1 MRFKRT
7 RKIVDMIEKIDSVRH
22 SDVTTSNTIQQP
34 NNNAGSTNGISFPE
48 KKITL
53 QDKTFNDA
61 TSNLS
66 ESGRETLAQK
76 QLNLQKAVEEIN
88 SELTAMQSEIGFS
101 VDFETNKNIV
111 TVTRKDSG
119 EVVRQI
125 PSETVLNVAHNI
137 EKLKGVLFDKL
148 I

>member
-1 MRFKRT
+1 MAD
-7 RKIVDMIEKIDSVRH
+7 KIEIVRPSVVPTIDPVRQA
-22 SDVTTSNTIQQP
+22 VNT
-34 NNNAGSTNGISFPE
+34 AGSTISPS
-48 KKITL
+48 K
-53 QDKTFNDA
+53 NSSVPGDA
-61 TSNLS
+61 VQNFESVNSATTKLS
-66 ESGRETLAQK
+66 EITSETLAKK
-76 QLNLQKAVEEIN
+76 QINLQQAVEQIN
-88 SELTAMQSEIGFS
+88 SELTSLQSDIGFS
-101 VDFETNKNIV
+101 VDFETNKNVV

>member
-1 MRFKRT
+1 MAD
-7 RKIVDMIEKIDSVRH
+7 KIEIVRPSVVPTIDSARQAV
-22 SDVTTSNTIQQP
+22 NT
-34 NNNAGSTNGISFPE
+34 AGSSTLPSNQSKTSGDALQNFESVNSATN
-48 KKITL
+48 K
-53 QDKTFNDA
+53 
-61 TSNLS
+61 LS
-66 ESGRETLAQK
+66 ELTSETLAKK
-76 QLNLQKAVEEIN
+76 QINLQQAVEQIN
-88 SELTAMQSEIGFS
+88 SELTSLQSDIGFS
-101 VDFETNKNIV
+101 VDFETNKNVV

>member
-1 MRFKRT
+1 MA
-7 RKIVDMIEKIDSVRH
+7 DKIDIVRPSVVPTIDSSRQ
-22 SDVTTSNTIQQP
+22 SVNT
-34 NNNAGSTNGISFPE
+34 AGSSIVPSNQSKTSGDALQNFESVNSATN
-48 KKITL
+48 K
-53 QDKTFNDA
+53 
-61 TSNLS
+61 LS
-66 ESGRETLAQK
+66 ELTSETLAKK
-76 QLNLQKAVEEIN
+76 QINLKQAVEQIN
-88 SELTAMQSEIGFS
+88 SELTSLQSEIGFS
-101 VDFETNKNIV
+101 VDFETNKNVV

>member
-1 MRFKRT
+1 MA
-7 RKIVDMIEKIDSVRH
+7 DKIDIVRPSV
-22 SDVTTSNTIQQP
+22 VPTIDSSRQAVNP
-34 NNNAGSTNGISFPE
+34 AGSSILPSNQSKTSGDALQNFESVNSATN
-48 KKITL
+48 K
-53 QDKTFNDA
+53 
-61 TSNLS
+61 LS
-66 ESGRETLAQK
+66 ELTSETLAKK
-76 QLNLQKAVEEIN
+76 QINLQQAVEQIN
-88 SELTAMQSEIGFS
+88 SELTSLQSEIGFS
-101 VDFETNKNIV
+101 VDFETNKNVV

>member
-1 MRFKRT
+1 M
-7 RKIVDMIEKIDSVRH
+7 E
-22 SDVTTSNTIQQP
+22 Q
-34 NNNAGSTNGISFPE
+34 
-48 KKITL
+48 
-53 QDKTFNDA
+53 
-61 TSNLS
+61 
-66 ESGRETLAQK
+66 
-76 QLNLQKAVEEIN
+76 IN
-88 SELTAMQSEIGFS
+88 SELTSLQSEIGFS

-125 PSETVLNVAHNI
+125 PSETVLNIANNI

>member
-1 MRFKRT
+1 MA
-7 RKIVDMIEKIDSVRH
+7 DKIDIVRPSVVPTIDSSRQA
-22 SDVTTSNTIQQP
+22 VNT
-34 NNNAGSTNGISFPE
+34 AGSSIVPSNQSKTSGDALQNFESVNSATN
-48 KKITL
+48 K
-53 QDKTFNDA
+53 
-61 TSNLS
+61 LS
-66 ESGRETLAQK
+66 ELTSETLAKK
-76 QLNLQKAVEEIN
+76 QINLQQAVEQIN
-88 SELTAMQSEIGFS
+88 SELTSLQSEIGFS
-101 VDFETNKNIV
+101 VDFETNKNVV

>member
-1 MRFKRT
+1 MA
-7 RKIVDMIEKIDSVRH
+7 DKIDIVRPSVVPTIDSARQAVNTAE
-22 SDVTTSNTIQQP
+22 SSISPSNQSNTSGDALQ
-34 NNNAGSTNGISFPE
+34 NFESVNSATN
-48 KKITL
+48 K
-53 QDKTFNDA
+53 
-61 TSNLS
+61 LS
-66 ESGRETLAQK
+66 ELTSETLAKK
-76 QLNLQKAVEEIN
+76 QINLQQAVEQIN
-88 SELTAMQSEIGFS
+88 SELTSLQSEIGFS
-101 VDFETNKNIV
+101 VDFETNKNVV

>member
-1 MRFKRT
+1 MA
-7 RKIVDMIEKIDSVRH
+7 DKIDIVRPLVVPTID
-22 SDVTTSNTIQQP
+22 SSRQAVNT
-34 NNNAGSTNGISFPE
+34 AGSSIVPSNQSKTSGDALQNFESVNSATN
-48 KKITL
+48 K
-53 QDKTFNDA
+53 
-61 TSNLS
+61 LS
-66 ESGRETLAQK
+66 ELTSETLAKK
-76 QLNLQKAVEEIN
+76 QINLKQAVEQIN
-88 SELTAMQSEIGFS
+88 SELTSLQSEIGFS
-101 VDFETNKNIV
+101 VDFETNKNVV

>member
-1 MRFKRT
+1 M
-7 RKIVDMIEKIDSVRH
+7 IVDMIEKIDSTRL
-22 SDVTTSNTIQQP
+22 SDVSTTPQIQQP
-34 NNNAGSTNGISFPE
+34 GNVAAAQNPSVSNIKDSISVVQKPE
-48 KKITL
+48 SIKPAT
-53 QDKTFNDA
+53 DK
-61 TSNLS
+61 LS
-66 ESGRETLAQK
+66 EINTETLAQK
-76 QLNLQKAVEEIN
+76 QMNLQQAVEQIN
-88 SELTAMQSEIGFS
+88 SELTSLQSEIGFS